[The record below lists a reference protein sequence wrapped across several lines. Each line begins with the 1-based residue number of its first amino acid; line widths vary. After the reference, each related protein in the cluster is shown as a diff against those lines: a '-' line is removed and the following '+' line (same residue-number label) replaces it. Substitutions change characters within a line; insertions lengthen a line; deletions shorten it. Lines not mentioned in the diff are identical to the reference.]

1 MSDNKDV
8 SYLVFESTM
17 ARFERTVSRLWVAL
31 IITIFLLVATN
42 IAWISYEQQ
51 FEDVS
56 ITQDSTNGY
65 NSYIGNDGD
74 IINGTANN

>member
-56 ITQDSTNGY
+56 ITQDNTNGY